1 MWSERSGVANA
12 VVVGAF
18 VAALAGVA
26 VLAWAA
32 ASPAPDDEPP
42 VIEAITNDHF
52 VYLLGPNEIAVIDPE
67 SRETV
72 HTIATGSNPEVVLAP
87 DGSAVYLTDGSGDDE
102 MLSVIDSR
110 DWQVVAQIPSPDRTF
125 AIGGVP
131 SGMAVSADGR
141 YVYIHKR
148 KILEGQHMGA
158 NESQSSSDHWWDVF
172 DTATQEFSDSPPHVP
187 DCGVAQIIPPLN
199 GSSSLAVLCYHLAD
213 LVFVDRQSGEV
224 TEVITSRD
232 STIGNICARGDT
244 SVAAAVQAPEGMIY
258 LVTTEGCVRV
268 IDPVAMAVTDA
279 FALDIPADRRIL
291 YSMVALSPSGERL
304 LLGIVPGV
312 SSEDQG
318 AEAWVI
324 DVESQSLLSTF
335 PLEPNASS
343 LAVSPD
349 GSLLYVVGLEAN
361 HGEPAAAPVGHL
373 AAYDIA
379 TGEQAWR
386 MTPLNAPEVVLVA
399 PRP

>member
-1 MWSERSGVANA
+1 M
-12 VVVGAF
+12 
-18 VAALAGVA
+18 
-26 VLAWAA
+26 
-32 ASPAPDDEPP
+32 
-42 VIEAITNDHF
+42 
-52 VYLLGPNEIAVIDPE
+52 PNCHPE
-67 SRETV
+67 TRETV
-72 HTIATGSNPEVVLAP
+72 HTIATEYDPEFALAP
-87 DGSAVYLTDGSGDDE
+87 DGTTIYLTDGTPGYE
-102 MLSVIDSR
+102 MLSVIDSSR
-110 DWQVVAQIPSPDRTF
+110 SEVVVQFPSPNRIDN
-125 AIGGVP
+125 IGVGS
-131 SGMAVSADGR
+131 SGMAISADGG
-141 YVYIHKR
+141 YVYVHKW
-148 KILEGQHMGA
+148 KVLEGRHMGA
-158 NESQSSSDHWWDVF
+158 NGTGVPRSDHWWDIF
-172 DTATQEFSDSPPHVP
+172 DTATQEFSDNPPHVP
-187 DCGVAQIIPPLN
+187 DCGIAQVFPPLN
-199 GSSSLAVLCYHLAD
+199 GSSSLAILCYHLAD
-213 LVFVDRQSGEV
+213 LVFVHRQSGEV
-224 TEVITSRD
+224 TGVITSRD
-232 STIGNICARGDT
+232 PTVGNVCARGDT
-244 SVAAAVQAPEGMIY
+244 RVAAAVQAPEGMLY

-279 FALDIPADRRIL
+279 FAPDIPADRRIL

-304 LLGIVPGV
+304 LLGVVPGV

-335 PLEPNASS
+335 PLEFDARS